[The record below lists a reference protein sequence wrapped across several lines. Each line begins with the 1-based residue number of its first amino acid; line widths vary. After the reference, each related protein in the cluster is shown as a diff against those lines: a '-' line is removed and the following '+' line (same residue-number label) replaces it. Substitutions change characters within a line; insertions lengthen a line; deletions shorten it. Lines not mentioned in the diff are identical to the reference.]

1 MKEIEGQVALSD
13 LHIKEIPEILNG
25 IKIRGNFLF
34 VRNRITSLKNCPEI
48 VLGLFNISM
57 NRRLKSLVGGPKQV
71 NGIIA
76 DDCALTSLDGIPK
89 LINGQ
94 YGNPGPISVANNRL
108 TSLRGLPS
116 ESVKF
121 LDINDNPITSLEGC
135 PQLII
140 GDFTANN
147 TLIKNMIG
155 GPKVVNGNVQLIDTK
170 LDSIEGFPTYIG
182 GNLLIGGTPLAKRI
196 FPGPSA
202 SFNLVM
208 DSKKL
213 IQEINSKCTIDG
225 DIYEYEDDVPAN
237 RENDYI
243 EMEPQEEW

>member
-1 MKEIEGQVALSD
+1 MKEIEGNVSLSD
-13 LHIKEIPEILNG
+13 LYIKEIPEILNG

-34 VRNRITSLKNCPEI
+34 VRNNITSLKNCPEI

-76 DDCALTSLDGIPK
+76 DNCALTSLDGIPK
-89 LINGQ
+89 LTIGP
-94 YGNPGPISVANNRL
+94 YGSPGPISLENNRL
-108 TSLRGLPS
+108 TSLKGLPS
-116 ESVKF
+116 DAIKF
-121 LDINDNPITSLEGC
+121 LDINNNPITSLEGC
-135 PQLII
+135 PQLIK

-155 GPKVVNGNVQLIDTK
+155 GPKVVNGNIELIDTK

-182 GNLLIGGTPLAKRI
+182 GNLLIGGTPLAKKI
-196 FPGPSA
+196 FPGPRA

-208 DSKKL
+208 DSKRL
-213 IQEINSKCTIDG
+213 IREINSKCSIDG
-225 DIYEYEDDVPAN
+225 DIYEYEDDVPD